1 MSGKGVAYVV
11 SVKIVLWA
19 VGRDKKIN
27 KIYVIDGCRST
38 TTVHFSEERLREG

>member
-19 VGRDKKIN
+19 VGRDKKIKKLYN
-27 KIYVIDGCRST
+27 VIDGCI
-38 TTVHFSEERLREG
+38 EEM

>member
-19 VGRDKKIN
+19 EIRKLISYIMSLTDAGQQQPFISVKNG
-27 KIYVIDGCRST
+27 
-38 TTVHFSEERLREG
+38 